1 MSLFKDM
8 LRSGEGVF
16 RDTVVLDYDFQPK
29 ILKYREDMQ
38 MRFATAIRPLLQGHN
53 GRNLFIYG
61 APGIGKTTACKH
73 VLRELEETAENGAAS
88 GTTSAGRNNEESNEV
103 ISLYVNCWKENTTF
117 KIFYKICE
125 DLGYKFIQN
134 KRTSEL
140 FLLIKQKLNK
150 IGVVFIFDEIDKL
163 EEFDFLYTILE
174 DIYRKSIF
182 MITNYRDS
190 YSELDERIRSRLA
203 PEFLYFRSYNE
214 AEIAGILRQRRD
226 YAFVDGCWDEEAFK
240 EIVEKCTETKDVR
253 VGLYLMKEAGNIA
266 EEKSSR
272 KINLIHVAEAV
283 KKADNFYIK
292 PKEGLDDDL
301 KVVLD
306 LIKDH
311 SGKKIGEIHSVYTEM
326 GGELSYKSFH
336 RRVMKLHEGR
346 FISTEKVSGKEG
358 NATIVNY
365 TANKKL
371 TEF

>member
-1 MSLFKDM
+1 M

-73 VLRELEETAENGAAS
+73 VLRELEEAAENEPIS
-88 GTTSAGRNNEESNEV
+88 ETSFTSANGNNQESSEV

-150 IGVVFIFDEIDKL
+150 IGAVFIFDEIDKL

-174 DIYRKSIF
+174 DIYRKSVF

-226 YAFVDGCWDEEAFK
+226 YAFVDSCWDEEAFK

-283 KKADNFYIK
+283 KKADSFYIK

-311 SGKKIGEIHSVYTEM
+311 SGKKIGEIHSAYTEM

-336 RRVMKLHEGR
+336 RRVMKLNEGR